1 MKKTD
6 VAAATSGANWMM
18 LDFNDFNNDDFNNDD
33 FIAYK
38 KTDVATSGANWMM
51 LDFNNDDFNNDDFN
65 NDDFIAYKTG
75 KQIYV
80 QMGKQY
86 MRLVLVKF
94 LAKF

>member
-18 LDFNDFNNDDFNNDD
+18 LDFN
-33 FIAYK
+33 
-38 KTDVATSGANWMM
+38 
-51 LDFNNDDFNNDDFN
+51 DFN